1 MITHCDLHHGR
12 DVYQVPQRQE
22 EDVTGVPGEVRDDF
36 REEMWRVPFLLLH
49 NSKPPQT

>member
-12 DVYQVPQRQE
+12 DVYQAPQQQE
-22 EDVTGVPGEVRDDF
+22 EDVTGVSGEVRDDF

-49 NSKPPQT
+49 NKLPQT